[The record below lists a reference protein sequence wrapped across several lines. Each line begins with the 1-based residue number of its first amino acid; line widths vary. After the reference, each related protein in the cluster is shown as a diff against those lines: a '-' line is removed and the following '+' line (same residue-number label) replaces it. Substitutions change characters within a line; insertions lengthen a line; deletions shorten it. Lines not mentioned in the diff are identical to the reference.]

1 MANSP
6 CADKGFSGSVP
17 SPAQRCLICSAY
29 GPENCPPVLC
39 GSVGNRSLELLG
51 TCTGS
56 SLSPLRPRLLWPP
69 SRESLAEV
77 SMQNCQDQ
85 RPLQSTSVRRR
96 LESMDLGSGE
106 LNPFVE
112 TRRPIGTVFG
122 QPPSPEIS
130 LLSPRRSEWVIM
142 GTSEELVLISHRL
155 RRLFERRM
163 CSGVR
168 LGLESHVV
176 PGTNLEF
183 KLIASVQGQNFGT
196 ATRVCFS

>member
-6 CADKGFSGSVP
+6 CADKGYSGSAHSLV
-17 SPAQRCLICSAY
+17 QRCLICVAY
-29 GPENCPPVLC
+29 GPENCPPALC
-39 GSVGNRSLELLG
+39 GYAGSRNLENLATSIGNL
-51 TCTGS
+51 S
-56 SLSPLRPRLLWPP
+56 SPSSRRLLWPP
-69 SRESLAEV
+69 SRESLEEV
-77 SMQNCQDQ
+77 SMLNSQDQ
-85 RPLQSTSVRRR
+85 RLPPSMSVRSR
-96 LESMDLGSGE
+96 LESMDLGNGE
-106 LNPFVE
+106 PNPFVV
-112 TRRPIGTVFG
+112 TRRPIGTVYG
-122 QPPSPEIS
+122 PPQSPEIS

-155 RRLFERRM
+155 RRLFEKRM

-196 ATRVCFS
+196 ATRVCFI